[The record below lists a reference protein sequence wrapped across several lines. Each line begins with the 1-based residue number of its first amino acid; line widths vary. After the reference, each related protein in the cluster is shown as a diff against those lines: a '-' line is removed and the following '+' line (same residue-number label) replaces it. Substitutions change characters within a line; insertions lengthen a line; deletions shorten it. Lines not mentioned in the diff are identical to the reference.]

1 MCAPQPQELQCK
13 YVETVLEQLELA
25 HASVTVKYV
34 FVCVCVCVCVCTY
47 RSGLYNLALPK

>member
-34 FVCVCVCVCVCTY
+34 FVCVCVCVCTY